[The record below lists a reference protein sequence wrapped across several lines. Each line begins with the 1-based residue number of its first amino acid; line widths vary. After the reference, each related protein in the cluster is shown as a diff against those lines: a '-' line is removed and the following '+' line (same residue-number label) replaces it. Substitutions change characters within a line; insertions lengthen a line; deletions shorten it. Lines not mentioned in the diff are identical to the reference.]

1 MTQEEG
7 PLEIEIGDS
16 GMQPN
21 LLPGVPSGWTDAL
34 TGTDGPRLWDR
45 TVSSEV
51 ARVSRYRRPVTVALI
66 EINGLDR
73 YARSWGIDVA
83 ERLFVQ
89 LARTMA
95 VNVRSSDHMAR
106 VERTRFGLLLT
117 ETDEIA
123 AINIVERVRAACEYQ
138 LGASDLVRIAIGWA
152 GSSTTTDLR
161 LAIQIAGERL
171 QDELDDFVG

>member
-1 MTQEEG
+1 
-7 PLEIEIGDS
+7 
-16 GMQPN
+16 MQPN

-138 LGASDLVRIAIGWA
+138 LGTSDLVLIGIGWGCSA
-152 GSSTTTDLR
+152 PTDQR
-161 LAIQIAGERL
+161 RV
-171 QDELDDFVG
+171 F

>member
-1 MTQEEG
+1 VTQEEG

-16 GMQPN
+16 GIQPN

-73 YARSWGIDVA
+73 P
-83 ERLFVQ
+83 
-89 LARTMA
+89 
-95 VNVRSSDHMAR
+95 
-106 VERTRFGLLLT
+106 GLLYDVT
-117 ETDEIA
+117 REI
-123 AINIVERVRAACEYQ
+123 
-138 LGASDLVRIAIGWA
+138 SDLNLDIASAHIATFGEKA
-152 GSSTTTDLR
+152 VDVFYVTDLTGKKITSKSRESAIRDR
-161 LAIQIAGERL
+161 LLKAL
-171 QDELDDFVG
+171 QAAQDAPLVPA

>member
-16 GMQPN
+16 GTQPN

-106 VERTRFGLLLT
+106 LERTRFGLLLT

-123 AINIVERVRAACEYQ
+123 AINYVERVREAGPRSMPRGGEN
-138 LGASDLVRIAIGWA
+138 LRFSFGWA
-152 GSSTTTDLR
+152 SPKVGEAPESVVRRADTRLMAELLR
-161 LAIQIAGERL
+161 
-171 QDELDDFVG
+171 

>member
-1 MTQEEG
+1 VTQEEG

-16 GMQPN
+16 GIQPN

-123 AINIVERVRAACEYQ
+123 AIKSRYEALKKRYIVLRQEATMIQPA
-138 LGASDLVRIAIGWA
+138 
-152 GSSTTTDLR
+152 STTPPPS
-161 LAIQIAGERL
+161 AKK
-171 QDELDDFVG
+171 

>member
-1 MTQEEG
+1 MTQDDG
-7 PLEIEIGDS
+7 PLEIEIGDT
-16 GMQPN
+16 GMPPN
-21 LLPGVPSGWTDAL
+21 LLPGIPSGWTDAL

-45 TVSSEV
+45 TISSEV
-51 ARVSRYRRPVTVALI
+51 ARVGRYRRPVTVALI
-66 EINGLDR
+66 EIIGLDR
-73 YARSWGIDVA
+73 YARSWGVDVA

-138 LGASDLVRIAIGWA
+138 LGNSDLVRIGIGWA

-161 LAIQIAGERL
+161 LAIQIAETRL
-171 QDELDDFVG
+171 ADELDGLT

>member
-1 MTQEEG
+1 VTQEEG
-7 PLEIEIGDS
+7 PLEIEIGDT
-16 GMQPN
+16 GMPPN

-45 TVSSEV
+45 TISSEV
-51 ARVSRYRRPVTVALI
+51 ARVGRYRRPVTVALI
-66 EINGLDR
+66 EVTGLDR
-73 YARSWGIDVA
+73 YARSWGVDVA

-123 AINIVERVRAACEYQ
+123 AINIVERVRASCEYQ
-138 LGASDLVRIAIGWA
+138 LGTSDLVRIGIGWA

-161 LAIQIAGERL
+161 LAIQIAETRL
-171 QDELDDFVG
+171 ADELEGLT

>member
-1 MTQEEG
+1 
-7 PLEIEIGDS
+7 
-16 GMQPN
+16 MQPN

-34 TGTDGPRLWDR
+34 TGTDGPRLLGR
-45 TVSSEV
+45 NVSSEV

-83 ERLFVQ
+83 ERLCVQ

-123 AINIVERVRAACEYQ
+123 AINIVERVPAACEDH
-138 LGASDLVRIAIGWA
+138 LGTSDLVRIGIGWA
-152 GSSTTTDLR
+152 GASTTTDLR
-161 LAIQIAGERL
+161 LAIQIAETRLAGEIDGVTCHGSDTRRGRRC
-171 QDELDDFVG
+171 V

>member
-16 GMQPN
+16 GIQPN

-138 LGASDLVRIAIGWA
+138 LGTSDLVRIGIGWA
-152 GSSTTTDLR
+152 GSSTTGSSSTAAR
-161 LAIQIAGERL
+161 CSPRS
-171 QDELDDFVG
+171 

>member
-1 MTQEEG
+1 VTQEEG

-73 YARSWGIDVA
+73 TRARGGS
-83 ERLFVQ
+83 
-89 LARTMA
+89 MS
-95 VNVRSSDHMAR
+95 RSDCSCNWHGR
-106 VERTRFGLLLT
+106 
-117 ETDEIA
+117 
-123 AINIVERVRAACEYQ
+123 
-138 LGASDLVRIAIGWA
+138 WP
-152 GSSTTTDLR
+152 
-161 LAIQIAGERL
+161 
-171 QDELDDFVG
+171 